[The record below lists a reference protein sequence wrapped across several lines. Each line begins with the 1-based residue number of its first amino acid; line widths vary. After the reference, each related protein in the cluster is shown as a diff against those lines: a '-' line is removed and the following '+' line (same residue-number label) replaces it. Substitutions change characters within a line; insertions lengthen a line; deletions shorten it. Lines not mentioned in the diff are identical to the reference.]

1 MHRISGL
8 QLVVVAALFFF
19 SFFAVPGTVSASIKV
34 AIIPYINSSAEER
47 SVVGETINKKLDDY
61 FQKNARYSIV
71 PPELVN
77 LVLAR
82 HGYDAAQMIL
92 PEKEFMMTL
101 ANDLDADAVLALD
114 FTRIQAYRRYT
125 IITST
130 TIGSVSVYAKAL
142 SVYDSHFVSLRVEKQ
157 ARLTTYSIGPG
168 FREKEAIAASIE
180 QAMDE
185 LFRRLPF

>member
-1 MHRISGL
+1 MHRISGRRL
-8 QLVVVAALFFF
+8 AVAAAFFLF
-19 SFFAVPGTVSASIKV
+19 SFFAVPGTVFAAVKV

-47 SVVGETINKKLDDY
+47 AVVGETITRKLDDY
-61 FQKNARYSIV
+61 FQKNARYSV
-71 PPELVN
+71 LPPELVN
-77 LVLAR
+77 LILTR
-82 HGYDAAQMIL
+82 HGYDAAQMVL
-92 PEKEFMMTL
+92 PEKEFMMAL
-101 ANDLDADAVLALD
+101 ANDLGADAVLALD

-142 SVYDSHFVSLRVEKQ
+142 AVGDNHFVNLRVEKQ